1 MYSYQLAYLPIGE
14 GPKGIVAL
22 RVTPTNIHRPEINI
36 HKPGIK
42 HNNSNV
48 WWWLTRGI
56 AAWPDVNGQ

>member
-1 MYSYQLAYLPIGE
+1 MCLIIGLP
-14 GPKGIVAL
+14 GIVAL

-48 WWWLTRGI
+48 WWWLTRGT
-56 AAWPDVNGQ
+56 AAWPDVNG